1 MANKIQAQKCHTPQ
15 SVAQEKGLDSLYKI
29 PIYQRLFEWKGDNV
43 IRLMDDL
50 YNSFKFRGSDSD
62 YFIGM
67 LTSTK
72 GRELVDGQQR
82 FTVLMLIGIAIR
94 NLSVPEDISEDW
106 LSFLMLDSDH
116 LRVHYEARDEDN
128 EYLKD
133 RITNAEPKEYINYR
147 MSEGI
152 SAIDKYLRGIEADE
166 LNDFCRYIFAHL
178 SLFIATLPD
187 NYRNQALNKYF
198 ESMNSTGKNLD
209 NHEIL
214 KVDLLKKLPDS
225 CNKEHYTRLWNAI
238 ADMDKPIIRKR
249 ESDGKK
255 EDEVSLNRRA
265 KAAITESAAFYDDK
279 MIESIFEQ
287 SLVNDLSSKANEKS
301 SDQAPA
307 PIMTIAYKPED
318 EPRKPEDYKTPGN
331 FRSVLTFTEFLL
343 QILYVLIK
351 TGKINPKEEIQP
363 SKFFDPNNL
372 IDTFKLL
379 TESDKGSIKM
389 FFAALLHYRL
399 VYDYYC
405 IKLSSLSDGN
415 VLMMRTDMSKDESV
429 DENKLRLQMFESM
442 LYVSST
448 TLTYYFWVPE
458 LLITASNNPDISFEE
473 LLNVLKQK
481 DNSLRKVTDLDS
493 PSKKM
498 DFDHIDRYWFWRLDY
513 YIWERRDELFESSE
527 YLYRFK
533 RFRELVE
540 SYVFRRN
547 RSIEHVSP
555 QHPEIEPPLENLNHF
570 GNLVMIS
577 SGLNSK
583 LSNSTYRVKKAHVED
598 CLSKKSIESLS
609 MILLYSDKDEWTD
622 SDIEERQKKMLKIL
636 KESFAS

>member
-1 MANKIQAQKCHTPQ
+1 MANKIQAHKCYTPQ
-15 SVAQEKGLDSLYKI
+15 SIAQEKGLDSLYKI
-29 PIYQRLFEWKGDNV
+29 PMYQRLFEWKGDNV

-50 YNSFKFRGSDSD
+50 YNSFKFRGSNSD

-94 NLSVPEDISEDW
+94 NLSVSEDISEDW

-116 LRVHYEARDEDN
+116 PRVHYEARDEDN

-133 RITNAEPKEYINYR
+133 RITNVEPKDYINYR

-152 SAIDKYLRGIEADE
+152 SAIDKYLKGIKADE

-214 KVDLLKKLPDS
+214 KVNLLKKLPDS

-249 ESDGKK
+249 ESNGKR
-255 EDEVSLNRRA
+255 EDDDTLNKRA
-265 KAAITESAAFYDDK
+265 KDAINRSTAFCDEAIIETIFTEN
-279 MIESIFEQ
+279 
-287 SLVNDLSSKANEKS
+287 LVNDLSLRANDNS
-301 SDQAPA
+301 SEQAPI
-307 PIMTIAYKPED
+307 PIRAITYQPND

-343 QILYVLIK
+343 QILYILIT
-351 TGKINPKEEIQP
+351 TGRIKHNEEIQP

-372 IDTFKLL
+372 IDTFNILSK
-379 TESDKGSIKM
+379 SDKDSIKM

-415 VLMMRTDMSKDESV
+415 VLMMRTDMSKDESI

-448 TLTYYFWVPE
+448 TLSYYFWVPT
-458 LLITASNNPDISFEE
+458 LLITASKNPDISFEE
-473 LLNVLKQK
+473 LLNVLKKK
-481 DNSLRKVTDLDS
+481 DNSLRKVSDLNS
-493 PSKKM
+493 PLTEM

-527 YLYRFK
+527 YLSKFK
-533 RFRELVE
+533 KFRDLVDG
-540 SYVFRRN
+540 YVFRRN

-555 QHPEIEPPLENLNHF
+555 QHPKEEPPLENLNHF

-622 SDIEERQKKMLKIL
+622 SDIEQREEQMLKIL
-636 KESFAS
+636 KESFAN